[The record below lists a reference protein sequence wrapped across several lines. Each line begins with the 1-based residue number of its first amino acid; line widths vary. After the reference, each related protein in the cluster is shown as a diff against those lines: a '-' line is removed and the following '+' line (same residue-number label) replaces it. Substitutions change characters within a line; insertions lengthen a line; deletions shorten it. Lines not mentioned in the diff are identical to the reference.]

1 MEDFILLAWHVLMP
15 TSPRQSVVDVWALST
30 TTTEA
35 INREPQRAATGATAA
50 LTATALQQVI
60 AQRTPSVA
68 PQKKSWRSQA
78 EFCRGFFTVWFFLS
92 VRCGSVRLTAPNRT
106 VGFLPS
112 STPNRTEPWVLR
124 YWKTAPNRT
133 VGHKI

>member
-78 EFCRGFFTVWFFLS
+78 EFCRVLHGAVFPIGSVWFGA
-92 VRCGSVRLTAPNRT
+92 V
-106 VGFLPS
+106 
-112 STPNRTEPWVLR
+112 NRTEPHSRIFALFNTEPHRTVDSTILE
-124 YWKTAPNRT
+124 NRT
-133 VGHKI
+133 EPHRRA